1 MGDSKDDM
9 KTNALLMLA
18 DAGFKFAGDA
28 KSPTMAMAFAN
39 AVSGVPKGFAAMISQ
54 AKDRKIK
61 LDSAA
66 LTQAIED
73 VNVQDKAAQDMK
85 MQILK
90 GDFELLKARAK
101 EKGDKSTD
109 AGMGGRLLE
118 NKDGSFLGF
127 SVDPNDPSVGS
138 AVNSD
143 YTLRDTDNPFVQ
155 NLGDAPTTVETD
167 KDERIKLGTGL
178 RSLDNALRQL
188 STAKRQFTELYS
200 PGSWVSSQVNNIF
213 VPLSGGL
220 IRPDVNQTKAA
231 TAVST
236 SLNRIQKAIASA
248 NDTGRVAVQEQEWVR
263 QTTAG
268 INDPEAFFKNRELAA
283 AQFNSLETELRNS
296 RQQILTQL
304 GYEGSNYVMDT
315 PNTGTQND
323 PFVIAQ
329 DSDAQRR
336 MYTFLKGTVG
346 KAQDPNA
353 TVYLKMPNGAV
364 QAISAGALRGM
375 DLSGYKAH
383 K

>member
-1 MGDSKDDM
+1 
-9 KTNALLMLA
+9 
-18 DAGFKFAGDA
+18 
-28 KSPTMAMAFAN
+28 
-39 AVSGVPKGFAAMISQ
+39 
-54 AKDRKIK
+54 
-61 LDSAA
+61 
-66 LTQAIED
+66 
-73 VNVQDKAAQDMK
+73 
-85 MQILK
+85 
-90 GDFELLKARAK
+90 
-101 EKGDKSTD
+101 
-109 AGMGGRLLE
+109 MGGRISE
-118 NKDGSFLGF
+118 DNNGSYLDFKIDKT
-127 SVDPNDPSVGS
+127 DPTVTSAIGS
-138 AVNSD
+138 P
-143 YTLRDTDNPFVQ
+143 YTLRSTDNPFVQ

-167 KDERIKLGTGL
+167 KVERVKLGTGL
-178 RSLDNALRQL
+178 RSLDNALQQL

-220 IRPDVNQTKAA
+220 IRPDVNQAKAA

-329 DSDAQRR
+329 DPDAQRR

-346 KAQDPNA
+346 MAQDPNA
-353 TVYLKMPNGAV
+353 TVYLRMPNGAV

-375 DLSGYKAH
+375 DLSGYKAQ
-383 K
+383 